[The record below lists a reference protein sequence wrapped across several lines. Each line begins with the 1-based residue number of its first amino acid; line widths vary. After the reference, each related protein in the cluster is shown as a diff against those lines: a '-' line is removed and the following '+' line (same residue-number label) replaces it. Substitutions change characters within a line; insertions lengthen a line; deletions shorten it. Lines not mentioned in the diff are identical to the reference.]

1 LKRSDRFSRN
11 KIALPSAGKEHQRD
25 PVSGEHRW
33 TKVLPPV
40 LLCALLW
47 GSAFP
52 GIKAVYH
59 IWEGQGIKASAAD
72 CWWFAGVR
80 FTIAGLMLLVV
91 ARKPWEEFR
100 ATSKRAILRFGVTQT
115 FGQYLLFYLAI
126 SVSSGSLT
134 GLLSSLGSFWWML
147 LAPLVAG
154 VSWPR
159 PAQWLAIAI
168 GGVGVAVAAG
178 AEKAGTGNPWL
189 GVLLLVGSTGLG
201 TLGLVQFAGLKK
213 TIGARAATGFS
224 LLGGGLG
231 LLLAGA
237 GSFSKAALLMPPAAI
252 GLTLW
257 LAFVSA
263 AAFSLWNHLS
273 TLHPVPLLAGY
284 RFLIPLAATLESMLF
299 LGERPGW
306 GFVVGGVLILG
317 SLVASQR
324 LSRTT
329 AVA

>member
-1 LKRSDRFSRN
+1 MGRSGSRFPARG
-11 KIALPSAGKEHQRD
+11 AGSSLG
-25 PVSGEHRW
+25 PVSGGNDRW

-52 GIKAVYH
+52 GIKSVYA
-59 IWEGQGIKASAAD
+59 IWKAEGVTASAGD

-80 FTIAGLMLLVV
+80 FTIAGVMLLLV
-91 ARKPWEEFR
+91 AKRPWAEFR
-100 ATSKRAILRFGVTQT
+100 ATPKRRLLGFAVTQT

-126 SVSSGSLT
+126 AAASGSLA
-134 GLLSSLGSFWWML
+134 GLLSSLGSFWWMI
-147 LAPLVAG
+147 LAPLLAG
-154 VSWPR
+154 VAWPTR
-159 PAQWLAIAI
+159 GQWLAISA
-168 GGVGVAVAAG
+168 GGLGVALAAASPGAG
-178 AEKAGTGNPWL
+178 AGNPWL
-189 GVLLLVGSTGLG
+189 GTLLLLGSTGLG
-201 TLGLVQFAGLKK
+201 TVGLVQFAGLRK

-231 LLLAGA
+231 LLVAGA
-237 GSFSKAALLMPPAAI
+237 GSFPKAALLMPPSAM

-273 TLHPVPLLAGY
+273 TLHPMPLLAGY
-284 RFLIPLAATLESMLF
+284 RFLIPVAATLESMLF

-306 GFVVGGVLILG
+306 GFVAGGVLILG

-324 LSRTT
+324 MTSPVSPPR
-329 AVA
+329 

>member
-1 LKRSDRFSRN
+1 MS
-11 KIALPSAGKEHQRD
+11 G
-25 PVSGEHRW
+25 GEHRW
-33 TKVLPPV
+33 SKVLPPV
-40 LLCALLW
+40 ALCALLW

-52 GIKAVYH
+52 GIKSVYL
-59 IWEGQGIKASAAD
+59 IWEKEGLHPTAVD

-80 FTIAGLMLLVV
+80 FTLAGLMLLVV
-91 ARKPWEEFR
+91 ARQPWAEFK
-100 ATSKRAILRFGVTQT
+100 ATPKRALLGFGITQT

-126 SVSSGSLT
+126 SAASGSLA

-147 LAPLVAG
+147 LGPLVGG
-154 VSWPR
+154 VAWPR
-159 PAQWLAIAI
+159 PAQWLAIAV

-178 AEKAGTGNPWL
+178 SEKSGMGNPWL
-189 GVLLLVGSTGLG
+189 GTALLLGSTGLG
-201 TLGLVQFAGLKK
+201 TLGLVQFAALKK

-224 LLGGGLG
+224 LFGGGLG

-237 GSFSKAALLMPPAAI
+237 GSFPKAALLMPPAAI
-252 GLTLW
+252 WLTLW

-273 TLHPVPLLAGY
+273 TLHPMPLLAGY
-284 RFLIPLAATLESMLF
+284 RLLIPLAATLESMLF

-306 GFVVGGVLILG
+306 SFATGGVLILG

-324 LSRTT
+324 LSREVP
-329 AVA
+329 AA

>member
-1 LKRSDRFSRN
+1 M
-11 KIALPSAGKEHQRD
+11 
-25 PVSGEHRW
+25 
-33 TKVLPPV
+33 

-52 GIKAVYH
+52 GIKSVYQ
-59 IWEGQGIKASAAD
+59 IWEAGGLKPSAAD
-72 CWWFAGVR
+72 CWWLAGVR
-80 FTIAGLMLLVV
+80 FTLAGLMLLVV
-91 ARKPWEEFR
+91 ARQPWAEFR
-100 ATSKRAILRFGVTQT
+100 ATPKRALLGFCLTQT

-126 SVSSGSLT
+126 SAASASLA
-134 GLLSSLGSFWWML
+134 GLLSALGSFWWML

-154 VSWPR
+154 APWPR
-159 PAQWLAIAI
+159 PVQWFTIAV
-168 GGVGVAVAAG
+168 GGVGVAIAAG
-178 AEKAGTGNPWL
+178 SEKAGMGDPWL
-189 GVLLLVGSTGLG
+189 GTLLLLGSTGLG
-201 TLGLVQFAGLKK
+201 TLGLVQFTGLRR

-224 LLGGGLG
+224 LFGGGLG

-237 GSFSKAALLMPPAAI
+237 GSFPKAAMLMPPAAM
-252 GLTLW
+252 GTTVW

-263 AAFSLWNHLS
+263 AAFAQWNHLS

-306 GFVVGGVLILG
+306 GFAAGGVLILG

-324 LSRTT
+324 LSRPP

>member
-1 LKRSDRFSRN
+1 M
-11 KIALPSAGKEHQRD
+11 
-25 PVSGEHRW
+25 SGDHRW

-52 GIKAVYH
+52 GIKAVYG
-59 IWEGQGIKASAAD
+59 IWEAEGLRPTAAD

-80 FTIAGLMLLVV
+80 FTLAGLMLLVV
-91 ARKPWEEFR
+91 ARRPLEEFR
-100 ATSKRAILRFGVTQT
+100 ATPKRALLGFCITQT

-126 SVSSGSLT
+126 SAASASLA
-134 GLLSSLGSFWWML
+134 GLLSALGSFWWML

-154 VSWPR
+154 APWPR
-159 PAQWLAIAI
+159 AAQWLAIAI
-168 GGVGVAVAAG
+168 GGVGVTVAASS
-178 AEKAGTGNPWL
+178 EKAGLGNPWL
-189 GVLLLVGSTGLG
+189 GTLLLLGSTGLG
-201 TLGLVQFAGLKK
+201 TLGLVQFSGLRK

-224 LLGGGLG
+224 LFGGGLG

-237 GSFSKAALLMPPAAI
+237 GSFPKAALLMPPAAM
-252 GLTLW
+252 GTTVW

-263 AAFSLWNHLS
+263 AAFAQWNHLS

-299 LGERPGW
+299 LGERPGK
-306 GFVVGGVLILG
+306 GFILGGILILG
-317 SLVASQR
+317 SLIVSQR
-324 LSRTT
+324 LSRPPT
-329 AVA
+329 VA

>member
-1 LKRSDRFSRN
+1 MDKG
-11 KIALPSAGKEHQRD
+11 PQRR
-25 PVSGEHRW
+25 PVSGDHRW

-59 IWEGQGIKASAAD
+59 LWEGEGITASASD

-80 FTIAGLMLLVV
+80 FTLAGLMLLIV

-100 ATSKRAILRFGVTQT
+100 ATSKRALLGFGITQT

-134 GLLSSLGSFWWML
+134 GLLSALGSFWWML

-154 VSWPR
+154 VPWPK
-159 PAQWLAIAI
+159 AGQWLAIAAGGI
-168 GGVGVAVAAG
+168 GVGVAAG
-178 AEKAGTGNPWL
+178 TEKAGTGNPLL
-189 GVLLLVGSTGLG
+189 GVLLLLGSTGLG

-237 GSFSKAALLMPPAAI
+237 GSFPKAAQLMPLSAV

-273 TLHPVPLLAGY
+273 TLHPMPLLAGY

-306 GFVVGGVLILG
+306 GFAAGGVLILG

-329 AVA
+329 AIA

>member
-1 LKRSDRFSRN
+1 MAG
-11 KIALPSAGKEHQRD
+11 ALSFAG
-25 PVSGEHRW
+25 VSGGEHRW
-33 TKVLPPV
+33 IKVLPPV
-40 LLCALLW
+40 ALCALLW

-52 GIKAVYH
+52 GIKAVYR
-59 IWEGQGIKASAAD
+59 IWKEAGIVAGAGD

-80 FTIAGLMLLVV
+80 FTLAGLMLLLV
-91 ARKPWEEFR
+91 ARRPMAEFR
-100 ATSKRAILRFGVTQT
+100 ATPKRRLLGFCLTQT

-126 SVSSGSLT
+126 SVASGSLT
-134 GLLSSLGSFWWML
+134 GLLSSLGSFWWMI

-154 VSWPR
+154 VAWPSR
-159 PAQWLAIAI
+159 AQWLAIAVGGI
-168 GGVGVAVAAG
+168 GVTLAAAVPG
-178 AEKAGTGNPWL
+178 AETGKPWL
-189 GVLLLVGSTGLG
+189 GTLLLLGSTGLG
-201 TLGLVQFAGLKK
+201 TLGLVQFAALKK

-237 GSFSKAALLMPPAAI
+237 GSFPKAALLMPPAAMA
-252 GLTLW
+252 LTLW

-273 TLHPVPLLAGY
+273 TLHPMPLLAGY

-299 LGERPGW
+299 LGEKPGW
-306 GFVVGGVLILG
+306 GFAAGGVLILG

-324 LSRTT
+324 LSRE
-329 AVA
+329 AALA

>member
-1 LKRSDRFSRN
+1 MFR
-11 KIALPSAGKEHQRD
+11 
-25 PVSGEHRW
+25 VSGDHRW

-52 GIKAVYH
+52 GIKAVYLL
-59 IWEGQGIKASAAD
+59 WERGGLVPTASD

-80 FTIAGLMLLVV
+80 FTLAGLMLLAV
-91 ARKPWEEFR
+91 ARKPWAEFR
-100 ATSKRAILRFGVTQT
+100 ATSKKALFGFCVTQT

-126 SVSSGSLT
+126 SAASGSLA

-147 LAPLVAG
+147 LAPLIAG
-154 VSWPR
+154 APWPR
-159 PAQWLAIAI
+159 LAQWLAIAV
-168 GGVGVAVAAG
+168 GGIGVAIAAG
-178 AEKAGTGNPWL
+178 SEAAGMGRNPWI
-189 GVLLLVGSTGLG
+189 GTLLLLGSTGLG
-201 TLGLVQFAGLKK
+201 TLGLVQFGALKK

-237 GSFSKAALLMPPAAI
+237 GSFPKAALLMPPAAI
-252 GLTLW
+252 GTTCW

-263 AAFSLWNHLS
+263 AAFAQWNHLS

-284 RFLIPLAATLESMLF
+284 RFLIPLAATVESMIF

-306 GFVVGGVLILG
+306 AFAAGGMLILG

-324 LSRTT
+324 LSREA

>member
-1 LKRSDRFSRN
+1 M
-11 KIALPSAGKEHQRD
+11 
-25 PVSGEHRW
+25 
-33 TKVLPPV
+33 

-52 GIKAVYH
+52 GIKSVYQ
-59 IWEGQGIKASAAD
+59 IWEAGGLKPSAAD

-80 FTIAGLMLLVV
+80 FTLAGLMLLVV
-91 ARKPWEEFR
+91 ARQPWAEFR
-100 ATSKRAILRFGVTQT
+100 ATPKRALLGFCLTQT

-126 SVSSGSLT
+126 SAASASLA
-134 GLLSSLGSFWWML
+134 GLLSALGSFWWML

-154 VSWPR
+154 APWPR
-159 PAQWLAIAI
+159 PVQWFTIAA
-168 GGVGVAVAAG
+168 GGVGVAIAAG
-178 AEKAGTGNPWL
+178 SEKAGMGDPWL
-189 GVLLLVGSTGLG
+189 GTLLLLGSTGLG
-201 TLGLVQFAGLKK
+201 TLGLVQFTGLRR

-224 LLGGGLG
+224 LFGGGLG

-237 GSFSKAALLMPPAAI
+237 GSFPKAAMLMPPAAM
-252 GLTLW
+252 GTTVW

-263 AAFSLWNHLS
+263 AAFAQWNHLS

-306 GFVVGGVLILG
+306 GFAAGGVLILG

-324 LSRTT
+324 LSRPP